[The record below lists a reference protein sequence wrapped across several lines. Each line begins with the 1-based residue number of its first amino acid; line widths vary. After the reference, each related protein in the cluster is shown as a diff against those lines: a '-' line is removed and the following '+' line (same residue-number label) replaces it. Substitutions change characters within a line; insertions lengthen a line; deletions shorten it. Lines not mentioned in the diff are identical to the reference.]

1 MGWLG
6 LVGSLVR
13 VVGPASK
20 ERVEGAKV
28 KDREKIKHPYLRY
41 EYLIGL

>member
-20 ERVEGAKV
+20 ERVEGAEV
-28 KDREKIKHPYLRY
+28 KDREKLKYPYFRY
-41 EYLIGL
+41 QYFVGL